1 MGDQVLG
8 ILKMNIFYPF
18 SPLKVEESIPIEA
31 NTSFLFLFHSKWR
44 NVWKYKKLLKLI
56 SIISILSLRP
66 NIRWICLVGLCRI
79 EYLFYTKPVEAQ
91 QSNLVGRGDIYRNI
105 HLSMC
110 AIYFYSPISHNSIH
124 YK

>member
-44 NVWKYKKLLKLI
+44 NVLKI
-56 SIISILSLRP
+56 QKI
-66 NIRWICLVGLCRI
+66 
-79 EYLFYTKPVEAQ
+79 VEA
-91 QSNLVGRGDIYRNI
+91 NLLYQ
-105 HLSMC
+105 
-110 AIYFYSPISHNSIH
+110 F
-124 YK
+124 